1 MKLSAFFG
9 HNIARESG
17 GGARRR
23 DEPKAEQIIVLRS
36 RILRNYCL
44 EGLFHTVPSS
54 FVLHCTCKRT
64 QQFTML
70 HLFAWGKK
78 FDRFQTLRNNSQ
90 QHATICNRVCKR
102 TEHATSN
109 STGSCWPTLSR
120 PFTKVFYRSKLLWEK
135 KSTCN
140 VKIS

>member
-9 HNIARESG
+9 HNIARETG
-17 GGARRR
+17 GGGRRR

-70 HLFAWGKK
+70 HLFPWGKK
-78 FDRFQTLRNNSQ
+78 FDRFQTLRNNTQ
-90 QHATICNRVCKR
+90 QYATGCANGQNMQLATVLGVVGQHCRVR
-102 TEHATSN
+102 
-109 STGSCWPTLSR
+109 LQ
-120 PFTKVFYRSKLLWEK
+120 RSFIDQSYFGK
-135 KSTCN
+135 K
-140 VKIS
+140 KHM